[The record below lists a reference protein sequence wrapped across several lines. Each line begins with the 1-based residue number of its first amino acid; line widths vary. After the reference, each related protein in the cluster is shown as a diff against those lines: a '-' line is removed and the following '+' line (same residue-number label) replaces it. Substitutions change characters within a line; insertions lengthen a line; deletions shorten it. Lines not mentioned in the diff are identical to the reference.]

1 MSIQIKDKSRKVYL
15 VVGCPGTAT
24 SLLAK
29 GLWKCRIKLGSW
41 IIDNVYEDL
50 YFKKLNK
57 WILGTAGGSWYDPPS
72 EGAIM
77 AVRADKRIK
86 AIMKDYEDELMWGF
100 KDPRTSLT
108 GKHYLS
114 HLDDVDAYLF
124 CCFRKPDRLL
134 TSLRRNTTDLFDEQF
149 AEEHIDK
156 DLIDRYNQSIISLIQ
171 EFCEL

>member
-1 MSIQIKDKSRKVYL
+1 VSIKIKDKARKVYL
-15 VVGCPGTAT
+15 VIGCHGTAT
-24 SLLAK
+24 SLVIR
-29 GLWKCRIKLGSW
+29 GLRRCGVNIGNRLIAR
-41 IIDNVYEDL
+41 VYENMR
-50 YFKKLNK
+50 FQRLNN
-57 WILGTAGGSWYDPPS
+57 WILKRAGGTWYDPPS
-72 EGAIM
+72 EEAIM
-77 AVRADKRIK
+77 AVMADERIRAV
-86 AIMKDYEDELMWGF
+86 MKDYEDEPMWGF

-114 HLDDVDAYLF
+114 HLGDVDAYLF

-134 TSLRRNTTDLFDEQF
+134 ASLKRKTTGLFDEQF